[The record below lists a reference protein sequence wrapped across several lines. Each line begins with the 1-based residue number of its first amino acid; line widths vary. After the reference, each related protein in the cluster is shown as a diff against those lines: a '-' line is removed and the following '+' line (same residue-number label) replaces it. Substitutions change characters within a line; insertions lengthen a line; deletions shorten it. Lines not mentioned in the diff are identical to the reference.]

1 VKSELTAKRVVTELR
16 LESPLLE
23 IMKSTNK
30 QKLEATKLVTN
41 VRGEIIAG
49 K

>member
-16 LESPLLE
+16 LESQLLE

-30 QKLEATKLVTN
+30 QKLEATKLATN